1 MESIT
6 WEGAERMLGTLD
18 ESQRLALFLARVRSG
33 TVEETNIAIAAAAMG
48 MAWVNDPPMPRREG
62 DLVSWGSSCL
72 SVLLTV
78 APGHVISS
86 FAHINIGGGH
96 VIVGDLFAHLDHVI
110 GTYVVTEGEVEAT
123 AGNSG
128 GATAAPSETG

>member
-48 MAWVNDPPMPRREG
+48 MAWVNDPPMPGARATSCRGGRR
-62 DLVSWGSSCL
+62 VFPSC
-72 SVLLTV
+72 
-78 APGHVISS
+78 
-86 FAHINIGGGH
+86 
-96 VIVGDLFAHLDHVI
+96 
-110 GTYVVTEGEVEAT
+110 
-123 AGNSG
+123 
-128 GATAAPSETG
+128 

>member
-78 APGHVISS
+78 APW
-86 FAHINIGGGH
+86 H

-123 AGNSG
+123 AGNSE
-128 GATAAPSETG
+128 GATVAPSETG